1 MYGPAPI
8 GSWSSDG
15 SASRASSHAGEP
27 TMPTCSAKK
36 NGKFAFGELPVRRN
50 VRSSMRSMGL
60 VASNAGR
67 KTNDTSGSP
76 RNASRFRIT
85 ASELSGV
92 PSLNWIPSRNVTSQV
107 EKSSAGVHDSVK
119 LLCHWPSAST
129 TTKVSKIAVP
139 SRTGARLNGVF
150 VGFND
155 PASVWRAIRI
165 VPPAWTAST
174 SSALATSLPS
184 AFSSAPGTTAASE
197 SSASVSAS
205 STAAALPPSPS
216 EEPPPHAVANSANP
230 MKIVSKRTR
239 RDTDTGSS
247 PKTDSSRPH
256 PPEPKRSVVTWETIA
271 AVVTEGEA
279 RAATN
284 RCRTC
289 RLTSRPLLAA

>member
-1 MYGPAPI
+1 
-8 GSWSSDG
+8 
-15 SASRASSHAGEP
+15 
-27 TMPTCSAKK
+27 MPTCSAKK

-139 SRTGARLNGVF
+139 SRTGARLNGVL
-150 VGFND
+150 VGFRD
-155 PASVWRAIRI
+155 PASVWRAMRI
-165 VPPAWTAST
+165 VPPVWTAST

-184 AFSSAPGTTAASE
+184 AVSSAPAVG
-197 SSASVSAS
+197 SVSAS
-205 STAAALPPSPS
+205 SLVSAVSGAAPDASSLLSAP
-216 EEPPPHAVANSANP
+216 PPPHAVANIASATK
-230 MKIVSKRTR
+230 MAAIRRMR
-239 RDTDTGSS
+239 RDSITVFLRGDAVSAPNSFRGQTSRSAGGERSRDGSS
-247 PKTDSSRPH
+247 H
-256 PPEPKRSVVTWETIA
+256 WAIA
-271 AVVTEGEA
+271 
-279 RAATN
+279 
-284 RCRTC
+284 
-289 RLTSRPLLAA
+289 